1 MAAPII
7 PDPDDPSQY
16 VWESDSDARQMAP
29 ETPAPSLGRRVLK
42 WVGKGLL
49 AGLVCSVVSVLLL
62 RFIDPPMWSWRI
74 ERALFPPAK
83 VAQVRHEWVDLESIS
98 KELQLAVIAA
108 EDQRFADHNGFDMD
122 AINAALK
129 HNQRSERV
137 RGASTLSQQTA
148 KNLFMWS
155 DRSFLRKGLEAWFTL
170 LMELGWDKSRIL
182 EMYLNIVE
190 FGPGIYGA
198 EAAANYYFGKPASR
212 LTRYEASLLAAALP
226 NPWRY
231 RVKPPSPYVQ
241 KRAVWIRRQ
250 MGQLGQVTL
259 NRVYQAN

>member
-7 PDPDDPSQY
+7 PDPDDPGHY
-16 VWESDSDARQMAP
+16 EWDSEP
-29 ETPAPSLGRRVLK
+29 EPVRPTRWRRLLGWL
-42 WVGKGLL
+42 GKLLL
-49 AGLVCSVVSVLLL
+49 AALVSSIVSVALL
-62 RFIDPPMWSWRI
+62 RFIDPPMWTWRL

-83 VAQVRHEWVDLESIS
+83 VAEVKHDWVPLERIS
-98 KELQLAVIAA
+98 RELQLAVIAA

-122 AINAALK
+122 AISSALK
-129 HNQRSERV
+129 HNQQSRRV

-155 DRSFLRKGLEAWFTL
+155 DRSFLRKGIEAWFTL

-182 EMYLNIVE
+182 EVYLNIVE

-198 EAAANYYFGKPASR
+198 EAAAKHYFGKSAAR

-241 KRAVWIRRQ
+241 QRSAWIRRQ
-250 MGQLGQVTL
+250 MSQLGQVTL
-259 NRVYQAN
+259 NRVHEAG

>member
-7 PDPDDPSQY
+7 PDPDDPSHYQ
-16 VWESDSDARQMAP
+16 WGSAPDAVAP
-29 ETPAPSLGRRVLK
+29 VRSSASLGRRVLR
-42 WVGKGLL
+42 WAGKIALTGLL
-49 AGLVCSVVSVLLL
+49 CSVGSVALL

-74 ERALFPPAK
+74 ERAMFPPAK
-83 VAQVRHEWVDLESIS
+83 ITQVRHKWVSLEDIS

-108 EDQRFADHNGFDMD
+108 EDQRFADHNGFDMN
-122 AINAALK
+122 AISAAFK

-170 LMELGWDKSRIL
+170 LMELGWDKARIL
-182 EMYLNIVE
+182 EVYLNIVE

-198 EAAANYYFGKPASR
+198 EAAARTYFGKPASR
-212 LTRYEASLLAAALP
+212 LTRYESSLLAAVLP

-231 RVKPPSPYVQ
+231 RIKPPSPYVQ
-241 KRAVWIRRQ
+241 KRSVWIRRQ
-250 MGQLGQVTL
+250 MGQLGQITL
-259 NRVYQAN
+259 NRVHQAD

>member
-1 MAAPII
+1 MAPPII
-7 PDPDDPSQY
+7 PDPDDPDHYDWGSEPDPVRPTLVQ
-16 VWESDSDARQMAP
+16 R
-29 ETPAPSLGRRVLK
+29 LLR
-42 WVGKGLL
+42 WVGKLLL
-49 AGLVCSVVSVLLL
+49 AALLLSVSSVALL

-83 VAQVRHEWVDLESIS
+83 VAEVKHDWVPLGQIS
-98 KELQLAVIAA
+98 RELQLAVIAA
-108 EDQRFADHNGFDMD
+108 EDQHFAEHHGFDLD
-122 AINAALK
+122 AISSALK
-129 HNQRSERV
+129 HNQQSSRV

-182 EMYLNIVE
+182 EVYLNIVE

-198 EAAANYYFGKPASR
+198 EAAARHYFGKPAAR

-231 RVKPPSPYVQ
+231 KVNPPSPYVQ
-241 KRAVWIRRQ
+241 QRSAWIRRQ
-250 MGQLGQVTL
+250 MSQLGQLTL
-259 NRVYQAN
+259 TRVQQAD